1 MTIVTPIDGQPAQAE
16 HVAQLT
22 ESLTGVRAEPITLR
36 GGLTLSGGTDL
47 RLDGADLTDRLVEW
61 RTNGALRYRMG
72 IVDTEAETGPDFGGD
87 FRLQYYWS
95 DGAPRDLLWI
105 ERNLGDVNFLATGGA
120 SFHFVSKG
128 SSYPLMVKSDG
139 DAYDSLRVQYDGSL
153 YFGTGSANAYP
164 IAIMPNPSGTS
175 FYLMGHWWPNS
186 NNAFDFGQ
194 TANRWRSLYL
204 GTALNI
210 AGASATANQI
220 TTAITTDAQPRLTV
234 DGNGQMKWGP
244 GATTPFD
251 TTLQRTGVGALRLNN
266 FLGLGVAPE
275 AAWGSG
281 FPAVRLGQRA
291 AAWADAAGTGLWLTD
306 NTYYDGSVRRAIVN
320 AGASQI
326 ALNGGLIG
334 LATIPSVGAGAT
346 QTPALRVLV
355 GTNGQTTF
363 TPDAGVAAL
372 VIGST
377 AQPKIS
383 VQSGAPAS
391 PMTGDVWFW

>member
-139 DAYDSLRVQYDGSL
+139 DAYDSLRVQYDGGL

-220 TTAITTDAQPRLTV
+220 TTAITTDAQPRLIV
-234 DGNGQMKWGP
+234 DGNGKLRWGP
-244 GATTPFD
+244 GASTAQD
-251 TTLQRTGVGALRLNN
+251 TTLERVGVGLLRAETS
-266 FLGLGVAPE
+266 LGIGGTPPVAHT
-275 AAWGSG
+275 ARRGLLIG
-281 FPAVRLGQRA
+281 
-291 AAWADAAGTGLWLTD
+291 DAAYIMGGTAYNGAEYRVNSYQDASNVT
-306 NTYYDGSVRRAIVN
+306 RAITAN
-320 AGASQI
+320 AGGSL
-326 ALNGGLIG
+326 ALVNDTLTY
-334 LATIPSVGAGAT
+334 ANAPSVGAGAAQT
-346 QTPALRVLV
+346 MTARLAINASGNVALTPAAS
-355 GTNGQTTF
+355 T
-363 TPDAGVAAL
+363 AAIS
-372 VIGST
+372 IGGT

-383 VQSGAPAS
+383 VQSGAPSS
-391 PMTGDVWFW
+391 PMTGDLWMW